1 MKKIIINMIN
11 KKYNLKN
18 EAINRLNN
26 KDIGIID
33 LLKICHYL
41 KRR

>member
-1 MKKIIINMIN
+1 MKKIIVNIIN

-26 KDIGIID
+26 KDIKIID